1 MFESTRE
8 KINHCKQKIAEIDA
22 EIKFFEDLKNDWIT
36 EKRNMYKDYP
46 NWCSYSYRTPME
58 YVNTEIDIL
67 RTERRK
73 FVKALQRIYRE
84 DEIYWFE
91 VECNPETMD
100 MIGIDIYNNGS
111 IKGTKL

>member
-36 EKRNMYKDYP
+36 GKRNMYKDYP

-84 DEIYWFE
+84 ETYWFE
-91 VECNPETMD
+91 IECNPETMD
-100 MIGIDIYNNGS
+100 DIVCNIYINGN